1 MLRLLLSL
9 TLWLL
14 TTQAVAE
21 RPTIV
26 VLGDSLSAG
35 YGIDADDGWVHLLQE
50 RLQQQGYPYRVVN
63 ASISGD
69 TTRGGLTRVP
79 QALAQHAP
87 HILLIQLGG
96 NDGLRTLPL
105 GEMRRNLGTIIEQ
118 SRDNGTTV
126 LLIGVRLPPNYGEV
140 YIKKFHSVYSE
151 LAQHYKVPLVPY
163 LLAGVGGHDQLM
175 QVDGLHPNRDAQV
188 RMLDNVWP
196 YLLPLLQEKQQ
207 VAPLV
212 VK

>member
-9 TLWLL
+9 AVWLL

-35 YGIDADDGWVHLLQE
+35 YGIDADGGWVHLLQQ
-50 RLQQQGYPYRVVN
+50 RLHQQGYPYRVVN

-79 QALAQHAP
+79 QTLAQHAP
-87 HILLIQLGG
+87 YILLVQLGG
-96 NDGLRTLPL
+96 NDGLRALPL
-105 GEMRRNLGTIIEQ
+105 DEMRGNLGAIIEQ

-140 YIKKFHSVYSE
+140 YIKKFHGVYSE
-151 LAQHYKVPLVPY
+151 LAKRYQVPLVPY
-163 LLAGVGGHDQLM
+163 LLEGVGGHDQLM
-175 QVDGLHPNRDAQV
+175 QVDGLHPNRDAQA

-196 YLLPLLQEKQQ
+196 HLLPLLQKKQQ
-207 VAPLV
+207 ASPSL
-212 VK
+212 K

>member
-14 TTQAVAE
+14 STQAVAE
-21 RPTIV
+21 RPAIV

-35 YGIDADDGWVHLLQE
+35 YGIETDDGWVHLLQQ
-50 RLQQQGYPYRVVN
+50 RLHQQGYPHRVVN

-79 QALAQHAP
+79 QTLAQHAP
-87 HILLIQLGG
+87 HILLVQLGG
-96 NDGLRTLPL
+96 NDGLRALPL
-105 GEMRRNLGTIIEQ
+105 DDMRSNLGAIIEQ
-118 SRDNGTTV
+118 SRKNGTTV

-140 YIKKFHSVYSE
+140 YIKKFHGVYSE
-151 LAQHYKVPLVPY
+151 LAQRYKVPLVPY
-163 LLAGVGGHDQLM
+163 LLEGVGGYDQLM
-175 QVDGLHPNRDAQV
+175 QGDGLHPNSDAQA

-196 YLLPLLQEKQQ
+196 HLLPLLRRKQQ
-207 VAPLV
+207 ASPLL
-212 VK
+212 K

>member
-9 TLWLL
+9 TLCLL

-35 YGIDADDGWVHLLQE
+35 YGIDAHDGWVHLLQQ

-69 TTRGGLTRVP
+69 TTRGGLTRMP
-79 QALAQHAP
+79 RALAQHTP

-96 NDGLRTLPL
+96 NDGLRALSL
-105 GEMRRNLGTIIEQ
+105 DEMRRNLGTIIEQ
-118 SRDNGTTV
+118 SRDNGTRV

-140 YIKKFHSVYSE
+140 YIKKFHGVYSE
-151 LAQHYKVPLVPY
+151 LAQRYKVPLVPY
-163 LLAGVGGHDQLM
+163 LLEGVGGHDQLM
-175 QVDGLHPNRDAQV
+175 QVDGLHPNRDAQA
-188 RMLDNVWP
+188 RMLNNVWP

-207 VAPLV
+207 GAPLI
-212 VK
+212 K